1 MTLFTDLY
9 ELTMAQAYW
18 QAGVTRSARFSMFV
32 RRMPDNRGYLIFAGL
47 DDMLAALESLRFAPD
62 EIAYLRSLNL
72 FSEDFLA
79 FLAQLRFTG
88 SARAMR
94 EATPFFPNEPVLEVS
109 APVIEAQLAET
120 LLLNLFNT
128 QTMLASKAARVVA
141 AADGRTVVDF
151 AARRTH
157 GADAALSFARSA
169 YIAGFAGT
177 SNVLAGR
184 RYGLPVFGT
193 MAHSFITS
201 FEREQDAFEA
211 YARAFPDDSTFLVDT
226 YDTLDGVR
234 NAIAVA
240 NRMFDGGHA
249 LRAARLDSGDL
260 LALSRKARAMLNAA
274 DLPDVQVFASGGLDE
289 YEIQRLVSEGAPIDG
304 FGVGTMVG
312 ASADYPWLDCVY
324 KQVEYDGR
332 HTLKL
337 SPDKQTLPGA
347 KQVWRR
353 YDAAGMY
360 VGDEIARAHEPAP
373 HDDAEPLLSEV
384 MRRGERLPSARSPA
398 DLADLRRRCARELAR
413 LPDQHKRLRSP
424 EPYPV
429 RVTPELEALS
439 TLAEANA
446 RQRIGR

>member
-18 QAGVTRSARFSMFV
+18 QAGVTRPARFSMFV
-32 RRMPDNRGYLIFAGL
+32 RRMPAERGYLVFAGL
-47 DDMLAALESLRFAPD
+47 DDMLAALESLRFSPD
-62 EIAYLRSLNL
+62 EIGYLRSLNL
-72 FSEDFLA
+72 FREDFLDW
-79 FLAQLRFTG
+79 LAQLRFSG
-88 SARAMR
+88 SVRAMR

-109 APVIEAQLAET
+109 APVIEAQIAET

-128 QTMLASKAARVVA
+128 QTMLATKAARVVGA
-141 AADGRTVVDF
+141 AEGRQVVDF

-157 GADAALSFARSA
+157 GEDAALAFARSA

-184 RYGLPVFGT
+184 RYGLPLFGT

-211 YARAFPDDSTFLVDT
+211 YARAFPDSSTFLVDT
-226 YDTLDGVR
+226 YDTLEGIR

-240 NRMFDGGHA
+240 KRMAEGGHA

-260 LALSRKARAMLNAA
+260 LALSRQARAMLDAA
-274 DLPDVQVFASGGLDE
+274 DLPDAQVFASGGLDE
-289 YEIQRLVSEGAPIDG
+289 YEVQRLVREGAPIDG

-332 HTLKL
+332 PALKL
-337 SPDKQTLPGA
+337 SKDKQTLPGA

-353 YDAAGMY
+353 YDGAGMY
-360 VGDEIARAHEPAP
+360 AGDAIARADEPGP
-373 HDDAEPLLSEV
+373 EGAEPLLYEV
-384 MRRGERLPSARSPA
+384 MRRGECLPSAGSPA

-413 LPDQHKRLRSP
+413 LPAQYKRLRSP
-424 EPYPV
+424 DAYPV
-429 RVTPELEALS
+429 RVSPELEALAAR
-439 TLAEANA
+439 AEADA
-446 RQRIGR
+446 RRRIGK

>member
-18 QAGVTRSARFSMFV
+18 QAGVVRPARFSMFV
-32 RRMPDNRGYLIFAGL
+32 RRMPAERGYLVFAGL
-47 DDMLAALESLRFAPD
+47 DDMLAALESLRFPPD
-62 EIAYLRSLNL
+62 GIGYLRSIGL
-72 FSEDFLA
+72 FRDDFLD
-79 FLAQLRFTG
+79 FLAQLRFSG
-88 SARAMR
+88 SVRAMR
-94 EATPFFPNEPVLEVS
+94 EATPFFPNEPVLEIS
-109 APVIEAQLAET
+109 ASVIEAQLAET

-128 QTMLASKAARVVA
+128 QTMLATKAARVVG
-141 AADGRTVVDF
+141 AADGRQVVDF

-157 GADAALSFARSA
+157 GEDAALAFARSA

-184 RYGLPVFGT
+184 KYGLPLFGT

-211 YARAFPDDSTFLVDT
+211 YARAFPDSSTFLVDT
-226 YDTLDGVR
+226 YDTLDGIR

-240 NRMFDGGHA
+240 KRMAAGGRA
-249 LRAARLDSGDL
+249 LRAVRLDSGDL
-260 LALSRKARAMLNAA
+260 LALSRKARAMLDAA
-274 DLPDVQVFASGGLDE
+274 DLPGVQVFASGGLDE
-289 YEIQRLVSEGAPIDG
+289 YEVRRLVSEGAPIDG

-332 HTLKL
+332 PALKL
-337 SPDKQTLPGA
+337 SQDKQTLPGA

-353 YDAAGMY
+353 YDGAGMY
-360 VGDEIARAHEPAP
+360 AGDAIARADEPGP
-373 HDDAEPLLSEV
+373 ESAEPLLSEV
-384 MRRGERLPSARSPA
+384 MRRGERLPSAGSPA

-413 LPDQHKRLRSP
+413 LPAQYKRLRSP
-424 EPYPV
+424 DAYPV
-429 RVTPELEALS
+429 SATPELQALAAR
-439 TLAEANA
+439 AEADA
-446 RQRIGR
+446 RLRIGR

>member
-18 QAGVTRSARFSMFV
+18 QANVARPARFSLFV
-32 RRMPDNRGYLIFAGL
+32 RRMPAERGYLLFAGL
-47 DDMLAALESLRFAPD
+47 DDMLAALESLRFPPD

-79 FLAQLRFTG
+79 YLSQLRFTG
-88 SARAMR
+88 DVRAMR
-94 EATPFFPNEPVLEVS
+94 EATPFFPNEPVLEIS

-128 QTMLASKAARVVA
+128 QTMLATKAARVVA
-141 AADGRTVVDF
+141 AADGRAVVDF

-157 GADAALSFARSA
+157 GADAALAFARAS

-177 SNVLAGR
+177 SNVLAGE
-184 RYGLPVFGT
+184 RYGIPLFGT

-211 YARAFPDDSTFLVDT
+211 YARAFPGASTFLVDT

-240 NRMFDGGHA
+240 KRMADNGNA
-249 LRAARLDSGDL
+249 LRAVRLDSGDL
-260 LALSRKARAMLNAA
+260 LALSRQARAMLDAA
-274 DLPDVQVFASGGLDE
+274 DLPGAQIFASGGLDE

-312 ASADYPWLDCVY
+312 SSADYPWLDCVY

-337 SPDKQTLPGA
+337 SQDKQTLPGA

-360 VGDEIARAHEPAP
+360 AGDAIARAHEPRP
-373 HDDAEPLLSEV
+373 PDAEPLLSEV
-384 MRRGERLPSARSPA
+384 MRRGARLPSAGSPA
-398 DLADLRRRCARELAR
+398 DLSALRRRRARELAR
-413 LPDQHKRLRSP
+413 LPAQYQRLRSP
-424 EPYPV
+424 DPYPV
-429 RVTPELEALS
+429 RITPELDAL
-439 TLAEANA
+439 AANA
-446 RQRIGR
+446 AANVRQRIGR

>member
-18 QAGVTRSARFSMFV
+18 QAGVTRPARFSMFV
-32 RRMPDNRGYLIFAGL
+32 RRMPAERGYLVFAGL
-47 DDMLAALESLRFAPD
+47 DDMLAALESLGFSPD
-62 EIAYLRSLNL
+62 EIGYLRSLNL
-72 FSEDFLA
+72 FREDFLDW
-79 FLAQLRFTG
+79 LAQLRFSG
-88 SARAMR
+88 GVRAMR
-94 EATPFFPNEPVLEVS
+94 EATQFFPNEPVLEVS

-128 QTMLASKAARVVA
+128 QTMLATKAARVVG
-141 AADGRTVVDF
+141 AADGRQMVDF

-157 GADAALSFARSA
+157 GEDAALAFARSA

-201 FEREQDAFEA
+201 FELEQDAFEA
-211 YARAFPDDSTFLVDT
+211 YARAFPDSSTFLVDT

-240 NRMFDGGHA
+240 KRMADGGHA

-260 LALSRKARAMLNAA
+260 LALSRQARAMLDAA
-274 DLPDVQVFASGGLDE
+274 DLPGVQVFASGGLDE
-289 YEIQRLVSEGAPIDG
+289 YEVQRLVSEGAPIDG

-332 HTLKL
+332 PALKL
-337 SPDKQTLPGA
+337 SQDKQTLPGA

-353 YDAAGMY
+353 YDGAGMY
-360 VGDEIARAHEPAP
+360 AGDAIARADESGPEG
-373 HDDAEPLLSEV
+373 AEPLLSDV
-384 MRRGERLPSARSPA
+384 MRRGERLSPAGSPA
-398 DLADLRRRCARELAR
+398 DLAALRRRCARELAR
-413 LPDQHKRLRSP
+413 LPAQYKRLRSP
-424 EPYPV
+424 APYPV
-429 RVTPELEALS
+429 SVTPDLQALAAR
-439 TLAEANA
+439 AEADA
-446 RQRIGR
+446 RGRIGR